1 MFANITSFILVLGFM
16 FGGDV
21 KVLISAGLF
30 AIAGAITCC
39 KHFTKTSTQVTENS
53 NNILK
58 EKNDDI

>member
-30 AIAGAITCC
+30 AIAGAITC
-39 KHFTKTSTQVTENS
+39 KRFTKTSTQVTENS